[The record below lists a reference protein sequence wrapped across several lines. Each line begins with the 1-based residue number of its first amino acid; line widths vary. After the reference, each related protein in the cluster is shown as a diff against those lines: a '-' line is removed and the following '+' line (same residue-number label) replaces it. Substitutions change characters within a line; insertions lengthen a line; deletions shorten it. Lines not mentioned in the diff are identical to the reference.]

1 MISIN
6 LENPIKSYWEATCLN
21 IKKPFK
27 TINSDLNS
35 NIVIIGAGYTGLSCA
50 IHLAKKYNEDVTLIR
65 SWSYRLGIFGKKCRF
80 LLYASNKTYL
90 LQN

>member
-1 MISIN
+1 MPQLYHNDIYKF
-6 LENPIKSYWEATCLN
+6 EKPIKSYWEATCLD

-50 IHLAKKYNEDVTLIR
+50 IHLAKKYNEDVTLVEAGHI
-65 SWSYRLGIFGKKCRF
+65 G
-80 LLYASNKTYL
+80 
-90 LQN
+90 